1 MPNYLIVVHRK
12 ADKFLDRMDE
22 KTKKGVLQKIL
33 CLETFPNPN
42 EHLDIM
48 KIEGQKDFYRLRTGK
63 FRVMFSVDKT
73 TQTIIILKISQRE
86 AAYE

>member
-1 MPNYLIVVHRK
+1 MPNYRIVVHRNV
-12 ADKFLDRMDE
+12 DKFLDRMDE
-22 KTKKGVLQKIL
+22 KAKKGVLQKIL
-33 CLETFPNPN
+33 YLETFPNPN

-48 KIEGQKDFYRLRTGK
+48 KMEGQKDFYRLRTGK

-73 TQTIIILKISQRE
+73 TQTIIILKISERE

>member
-1 MPNYLIVVHRK
+1 MPNYRIVVHRK
-12 ADKFLDRMDE
+12 VDKFLDHMDE
-22 KTKKGVLQKIL
+22 KAKKGVLQKIL

-48 KIEGQKDFYRLRTGK
+48 KMEGQKDFYRLRTGK

-73 TQTIIILKISQRE
+73 TQTIIILKISERE